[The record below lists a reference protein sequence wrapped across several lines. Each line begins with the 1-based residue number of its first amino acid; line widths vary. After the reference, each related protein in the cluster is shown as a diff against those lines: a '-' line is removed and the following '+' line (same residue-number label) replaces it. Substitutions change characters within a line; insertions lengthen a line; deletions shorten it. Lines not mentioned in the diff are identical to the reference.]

1 MFSFLFAL
9 FMAFATPNHSDHKKC
24 DSGTVTT
31 LDDTTPDP
39 GDHGGE
45 TGNNPPR

>member
-1 MFSFLFAL
+1 MGL
-9 FMAFATPNHSDHKKC
+9 ATPHHTTPKNC
-24 DSGTVTT
+24 DNGTVTT

-45 TGNNPPR
+45 TGDNPPPR